1 MIPSYCITMVTTP
14 ERHDRA
20 IKLFNELNLPVTFHI
35 AQKDPQGGIYGCWR
49 SHLACWDDG
58 ISKGHKIIAVFEDD
72 TEIPSREELDSL
84 FEESLSAFEEQPDLE
99 YIALHGEAV
108 SVEESNS
115 RVKWGIPITTAAYVI
130 HLERFFSKRNR
141 KNVEPTGN
149 HIDYELSLNPKG
161 PIYVKAGVF
170 EPLSKIMP
178 GRDFGTVND
187 YGPFLGLA
195 FKIFGYSNVTSSL
208 GFYMHLMRKSPRNVK
223 KYVLLKWNEIFV
235 KFLQPK

>member
-1 MIPSYCITMVTTP
+1 MATTP

-20 IKLFNELNLPVTFHI
+20 KKLFNDLNFPIKFYI
-35 AQKDPQGGIYGCWR
+35 AQKDPQGGLYGCWR

-84 FEESLSAFEEQPDLE
+84 LEEALEAFKDQQDLE
-99 YIALHGEAV
+99 YIALHGEV
-108 SVEESNS
+108 VPIEEGNS
-115 RVKWGIPITTAAYVI
+115 RIKWGIPITTAAYVI
-130 HLERFFSKRNR
+130 HLERFFSKRDR
-141 KNVEPTGN
+141 KNVEPTGS
-149 HIDYELSLNPKG
+149 HIDYELSLNPNG

-187 YGPFLGLA
+187 YGPFLNFA
-195 FKIFGYSNVTSSL
+195 FKAFGYSNVTSSL
-208 GFYMHLMRKSPRNVK
+208 GFYMHLMRKGPRNQIFR
-223 KYVLLKWNEIFV
+223 KYVYVKWNEIFV
-235 KFLQPK
+235 KWLQPKK